1 MSQPLRILMVEDV
14 PTDAALVEREIRK
27 AGIDFV
33 SRRVEN
39 RETFLAAIEEFDPDF
54 ILSDY
59 SLPQFDGMSAL
70 RLADERAPE
79 IPFIIITGSLN
90 EETAVE
96 CIKAGADDYVLKDRL
111 ARLMPA
117 IQGALEKRRLQGE
130 RHEAVV
136 AMRTSE
142 MRYRRLFEAAKDG
155 ILILDAETGLVVD
168 VNPFILNILGYSA
181 QEVLGKSIWDLGFL
195 RDVVPSKAAF
205 AELLEKKYVRYE
217 DMPLEAKDGS
227 RREVEFVSNVY
238 AVGDRQVIQCN
249 IRDITER
256 KRAEKA
262 LRETQ
267 ERYRLLVERNLA
279 GVFRSTIEGRVLD
292 CNEAFAAIFG
302 YSSREDLF
310 AHPSQ
315 GLYPTPE
322 ARDIFVERIRREGA
336 VKNLVSEGR
345 RKDGSPVWILENV
358 SLVREEK
365 TGQEVLEGTAID
377 ITEQRRAEEE
387 RGRLAAA
394 IEQSHESIVM
404 TDAQGAIIYVNPAF
418 ESITGYSREEAMGQN
433 PRILKS
439 GLHDRAFYE
448 QMWATILSGRAW
460 TGQMNNLRKDGSLF
474 TEQSVISPVRDP
486 SGAITAFVA
495 AKRDVTQ
502 EIELQRKLEQAKNLE
517 TVGMIAGGVAHEVR
531 NPLFA
536 ITTIV
541 TALERKLADQPEFAE
556 YTAHIKDQSKRLNVL
571 MNDLLTLG
579 RPIDPQE
586 FAALDLRDVLSET
599 KALVKAGGMDTT
611 PCLMELDGDPLPI
624 LGNSQKL
631 QQAFANLGQNALSFT
646 PRGGLVRVRAWRE
659 RNRACVEISDMG
671 PGIPTDLFPVLFAP
685 FQTRRKGGTGLGL
698 AIVRQIVTAHGGTVE
713 AANNQPP
720 PGATFTVRLPLAEVS
735 KGTGPGG

>member
-1 MSQPLRILMVEDV
+1 MSQPLRILLVEDLH
-14 PTDAALVEREIRK
+14 TDAALVEREIRK
-27 AGIDFV
+27 SGIDFT
-33 SRRVEN
+33 SKRVET
-39 RETFLAAIEEFDPDF
+39 REAFLAALGEFGPDV

-59 SLPQFDGMSAL
+59 SLPRFDGMSAL
-70 RLADERAPE
+70 RLAGDHAPN

-111 ARLMPA
+111 ARLAPA
-117 IQGALEKRRLQGE
+117 IRGAMEKRRLQRE
-130 RHEAVV
+130 RHEAVA
-136 AMRTSE
+136 AMRASE
-142 MRYRRLFEAAKDG
+142 IRYRRLFEAAKDG
-155 ILILDAETGLVVD
+155 ILILDGETGLVVD
-168 VNPFILNILGYSA
+168 ANPFILKILGYSA
-181 QEVLGKSIWDLGFL
+181 HEVVGRSIWDLGFL
-195 RDVVPSKAAF
+195 GDVVPSKAAF

-217 DMPLEAKDGS
+217 DMPLQAKDGS

-238 AVGDRQVIQCN
+238 AVNGRQVIQCN

-279 GVFRSTIEGRVLD
+279 GVFRSTIDGRVLD

-302 YSSREDLF
+302 YSSREELF

-315 GLYPTPE
+315 GRYPTPE
-322 ARDIFVERIRREGA
+322 ARDLFAERIRREGA

-377 ITEQRRAEEE
+377 ITEQRRAEAE
-387 RGRLAAA
+387 RGRLATA
-394 IEQSHESIVM
+394 IEQGHESIVM
-404 TDAQGAIIYVNPAF
+404 TDARGTILYVNPAF
-418 ESITGYSREEAMGQN
+418 ERITGYSREEVVGQN

-448 QMWATILSGRAW
+448 RMWGTILSGYPW
-460 TGQMNNLRKDGSLF
+460 SGQMTNRRKDGSLF
-474 TEQSVISPVRDP
+474 TEHSIISPVRDD
-486 SGAITAFVA
+486 SGAITGFVA
-495 AKRDVTQ
+495 AKRDVTR

-541 TALERKLADQPEFAE
+541 TALERKLSDQPEFAE
-556 YTAHIKDQSKRLNVL
+556 YTAHIKDQSNRLNVL

-586 FAALDLRDVLSET
+586 FVALDLRDVLSET
-599 KALVKAGGMDTT
+599 KALVRAGGMDTT
-611 PCLMELDGDPLPI
+611 ACVMELGGDPLPV
-624 LGNSQKL
+624 LGTSQKL

-646 PRGGLVRVRAWRE
+646 PHGGLVRVRAWRE
-659 RNRACVEISDMG
+659 GPTACVEFSDMG
-671 PGIPTDLFPVLFAP
+671 PGIPADLFPTLFAP

-713 AANNQPP
+713 GHNNDPP
-720 PGATFTVRLPLAEVS
+720 PGATFTVTLPLADTS
-735 KGTGPGG
+735 KRPE